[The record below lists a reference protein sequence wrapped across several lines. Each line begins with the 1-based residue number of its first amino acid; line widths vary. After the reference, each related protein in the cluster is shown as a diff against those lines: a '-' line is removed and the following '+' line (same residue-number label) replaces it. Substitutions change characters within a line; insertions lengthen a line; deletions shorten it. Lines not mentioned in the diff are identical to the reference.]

1 MINSVLKVID
11 WFISDAAKRDR
22 SDLSLSRNFV
32 FTHLA
37 GPALAQ
43 SISVFLYLT
52 DPVRGFACWT
62 MIICTWSFWL
72 LPFVLKVTRNLQLAA
87 AISVQLL
94 ASAALFGSFHYGG
107 ASSPFLPWL
116 LVALLIGFFYLSDR
130 PRLVVCMFVVDL
142 GAFMAAFLIRGSF
155 AEIVPLSAL
164 TTVGWISILSAT
176 VYMSWMAIYYANM
189 ISMRSEL
196 QREAERHRDTAVRL
210 RQAKELADKANRAKS
225 IFLAKMSHELRT
237 PLNAVIGYSELLL
250 EEHEHDEASAEKAAD
265 LRRINAAGRHL
276 LSLVTDVLDLSEIEA
291 DNIVLDVEPFDLD
304 AFLDDVVA
312 TVEPLVER
320 KRNRLVVKRGD
331 ALGAV
336 STDST
341 KLRQALLN
349 LLSNASKFTEDGTVT
364 LTARRELRRAGDW
377 IELKVEDTG
386 IGIAEADLPKLFRDF
401 GQVSA
406 LTSNT
411 YGGTGLGL
419 ALSQRLCALMGGG
432 ISVRSEVGRGSC
444 FTIRVPAVVTP
455 GAAQDGAKAALAA
468 A

>member
-1 MINSVLKVID
+1 M
-11 WFISDAAKRDR
+11 
-22 SDLSLSRNFV
+22 
-32 FTHLA
+32 
-37 GPALAQ
+37 
-43 SISVFLYLT
+43 
-52 DPVRGFACWT
+52 
-62 MIICTWSFWL
+62 
-72 LPFVLKVTRNLQLAA
+72 
-87 AISVQLL
+87 
-94 ASAALFGSFHYGG
+94 
-107 ASSPFLPWL
+107 
-116 LVALLIGFFYLSDR
+116 
-130 PRLVVCMFVVDL
+130 
-142 GAFMAAFLIRGSF
+142 
-155 AEIVPLSAL
+155 
-164 TTVGWISILSAT
+164 
-176 VYMSWMAIYYANM
+176 
-189 ISMRSEL
+189 
-196 QREAERHRDTAVRL
+196 
-210 RQAKELADKANRAKS
+210 
-225 IFLAKMSHELRT
+225 
-237 PLNAVIGYSELLL
+237 
-250 EEHEHDEASAEKAAD
+250 
-265 LRRINAAGRHL
+265 
-276 LSLVTDVLDLSEIEA
+276 LDLSEIEA